1 MGMKNNDG
9 LGLWLPEI
17 FATLSIVL
25 SILIGITYHRLYE
38 TLASGDLFLFPII
51 SLVVAV
57 YSNLKYDR
65 SNLILKRIL
74 YTVAC
79 GYAVQLS
86 LGLAQFYSYYSF
98 TVSPA
103 YFVLLVQIPLLMVS
117 CLTSWLTKE
126 QTVSL

>member
-1 MGMKNNDG
+1 MKNNGG
-9 LGLWLPEI
+9 LGFWLPEI
-17 FATLSIVL
+17 FAILSIVL
-25 SILIGITYHRLYE
+25 SILIGITYHRSYE
-38 TLASGDLFLFPII
+38 ASASGDLFLFTIV

-57 YSNLKYDR
+57 YSNLKYGR
-65 SNLILKRIL
+65 SILILKRIL

-79 GYAVQLS
+79 GYAVQYS

-103 YFVLLVQIPLLMVS
+103 YFVLLAQITLLMVS

-126 QTVSL
+126 QPVSL